1 METTVPTEVIEA
13 ATEAIDYVPA
23 FQMLIQS
30 NQNIEELLG
39 YLVSFGVFAV
49 VVVLC
54 YFSYK
59 FFKIFF

>member
-1 METTVPTEVIEA
+1 METIPTEVIEA
-13 ATEAIDYVPA
+13 ATEVIDYVPA
-23 FQMLIQS
+23 FEMLIQS